1 MCQIQ
6 KKNVYGCVQELGKKI
21 VKILDEFFEIDDFW

>member
-1 MCQIQ
+1 VSNP
-6 KKNVYGCVQELGKKI
+6 KKKYVYGCVQELGKKI